1 MTGSEFRRGTPGNPV
16 PTNLITGFLG
26 VGKTTVIRHLL
37 SAKPSDEVWAV
48 LVNEFGPIGLDDA
61 FLTAA
66 TDPKA
71 ADKARDTGIAVRMI
85 PGGCIC
91 CDANVT
97 LTVAIKEMIARIRP
111 DRLLIEPTGL
121 GHPSGIL
128 DCMAAFERAGAIE
141 RRAVVCLV
149 DPGRLSE
156 PRIRESAVF
165 VDQINLADIL
175 VATKTDLR
183 TDEDLAA
190 FDTLAAACFPPRA
203 GVLRI
208 AQGRLPLSVLDEK
221 TTGQRLAL
229 FPDAHKSARHDHG
242 PDTGPG
248 PDSDHDHDH
257 DRNHRDGDH
266 ALGGMDE
273 PMPGRPQ
280 RLTAAN
286 DDAIVCGW
294 LFHADDRFD
303 AGALSDRVADSTG
316 SLCPG
321 LQHADRVKAVIRT
334 EAGAQRVER
343 AGGEAS
349 AEPIAYRGASRIEAI
364 FPADAFPVAKPGA
377 DEGGQDAAF
386 DRIERCLID
395 CLKRPNLD

>member
-1 MTGSEFRRGTPGNPV
+1 MNGLEQKRGTPGNPV

-37 SAKPSDEVWAV
+37 NEKPSDEIWAV

-61 FLTAA
+61 YLTAA

-71 ADKARDTGIAVRMI
+71 AEKARDAGIAVRMI

-97 LTVAIKEMIARIRP
+97 LTVAIKEMISRIRP

-128 DCMAAFERAGAIE
+128 DCLETFEKAGVIE

-156 PRIRESAVF
+156 ARIRESAVF

-175 VATKTDLR
+175 VASKTDLR
-183 TDEDLAA
+183 TAEDLAA
-190 FDTLAAACFPPRA
+190 FDQLAEACFPPKTRL
-203 GVLRI
+203 LRI
-208 AQGRLPLSVLDEK
+208 AEGRLPLSVLDEK
-221 TTGQRLAL
+221 ATGERLAL
-229 FPDAHKSARHDHG
+229 FPDAHKNARHGHE
-242 PDTGPG
+242 
-248 PDSDHDHDH
+248 HDHDH
-257 DRNHRDGDH
+257 FDH
-266 ALGGMDE
+266 HDHDHGHHHGPDYPE
-273 PMPGRPQ
+273 PGKPR

-286 DDAIVCGW
+286 KDAMVCGW

-303 AGALSDRVADSTG
+303 ADAVCDLVADPTG
-316 SLCPG
+316 TMCPD
-321 LQHADRVKAVIRT
+321 LKLADRIKAVIRT
-334 EAGAQRVER
+334 KSGAQRVER
-343 AGGEAS
+343 AGREAS
-349 AEPIAYRGASRIEAI
+349 AGPIAYRGGSRIEAI
-364 FPADAFPVAKPGA
+364 FPANAFSGEGRHAADAA
-377 DEGGQDAAF
+377 ERRAAF
-386 DRIERCLID
+386 DRIERCLVE
-395 CLKRPNLD
+395 CLK